1 MNFCCSRKTNGVD
14 RSTGNKGYPLT
25 QQTLRL
31 GVDARWSRFCQLIVG
46 LGLLIGAGTLQAAN
60 PDNVLPHYQP
70 RAIAVPKTAGY
81 LNGEGAVRISGYNDM
96 REMLEALGRIFIA
109 AHPGIRFE
117 WDLKGTRFAPAAL
130 AAGTSAFAPMGAEF
144 TLAQLTDFRQ
154 KTGEEPLAIRVA
166 HASINPQALSGP
178 LGIFV
183 HRDNPLSALTLSQV
197 ARIFT
202 GEATRWGDVGLKG
215 VWAERPI
222 RAYGVER
229 DRVLAQFLK
238 EKVLAGREF
247 AAQMQGFPQSADVVK
262 NISEDLS
269 GIGFAAAMR
278 ALPGV
283 RALALAARD
292 GEEAV
297 APTTERIMAGAYP
310 LDRYLL
316 IYVRRPIPPVAREFL
331 RLVLSGE
338 GQTAIAGASQGYL
351 PLAPSVAAAERA
363 KLD

>member
-1 MNFCCSRKTNGVD
+1 MPSRI
-14 RSTGNKGYPLT
+14 
-25 QQTLRL
+25 
-31 GVDARWSRFCQLIVG
+31 CQLIVG
-46 LGLLIGAGTLQAAN
+46 LGVSVGTGTLQAAS
-60 PDNVLPHYQP
+60 PDNVLPHYQA
-70 RAIAVPKTAGY
+70 RAVTVPKAAGY
-81 LNGEGAVRISGYNDM
+81 LNAEGAVRISGYNDM
-96 REMLEALGRIFIA
+96 REMLEALGRIFIE

-117 WDLKGTRFAPAAL
+117 WDLRGTRFAPVAL
-130 AAGTSAFAPMGAEF
+130 ASGASAFAPMGAEF
-144 TLAQLTDFRQ
+144 TPAQLADFRQ

-166 HASINPQALSGP
+166 HASIDPQALSGP
-178 LGIFV
+178 LGVFV
-183 HRDNPLSALTLSQV
+183 HRDNPLSALTLKQV

-202 GEATRWGDVGLKG
+202 GEATRWGEVGLG
-215 VWAERPI
+215 GAWAERPI

-229 DRVLAQFLK
+229 DRVLALFLK
-238 EKVLAGREF
+238 EKVLGGREF
-247 AAQMQGFPQSADVVK
+247 AAQTQGFPQSADVVK
-262 NISEDLS
+262 NIAEDVS

-278 ALPGV
+278 ARSGV

-297 APTTERIMAGAYP
+297 APTTEGIMSGAYP

-316 IYVRRPIPPVAREFL
+316 IYVRQPISSVAREFL